1 MPRFDLIA
9 FDADD
14 TLWHNERLY
23 EQTQAALARLLA
35 AYQVAPES
43 LDERLLNTETQNIR
57 LFGYGIK
64 SFTLSMIEAAVDLTG
79 GSISGRDVLAILDL
93 ARAQLTA
100 PVELLDDITETVAR
114 LAPSRR
120 MMIITKG
127 DLLDQEAKLARSG
140 LAEYFQTIEVV
151 SDKTVE
157 IYARLFRNH
166 GLDPARVLM
175 VGNSIRSDIAPILE
189 LGGTAVYIPYTITW
203 QHEAGDVP
211 LAGTLGFYQLDH
223 FGDLPGLIEALESES

>member
-1 MPRFDLIA
+1 MTRFDVIA

-23 EQTQAALARLLA
+23 EQTQAGLAALMA
-35 AYQVAPES
+35 AYQVDPKM
-43 LDERLLNTETQNIR
+43 LDERLLKTETQNIR

-64 SFTLSMIEAAVDLTG
+64 SFTLSMIEAAVDLTEG
-79 GSISGRDVLAILDL
+79 RIAGRDILAILDL
-93 ARAQLTA
+93 AKAQLTA
-100 PVELLDDITETVAR
+100 PVDLLDHVSETVAR

-127 DLLDQEAKLARSG
+127 DLLDQEAKLGRSG
-140 LAEYFQTIEVV
+140 LADYFQTIEVV

-157 IYARLFRNH
+157 SYARLFRNH
-166 GLDPARVLM
+166 GIEPRRILM
-175 VGNSIRSDIAPILE
+175 VGNSIRSDILPVLE
-189 LGGTAVYIPYTITW
+189 LGGTAVYIPYRITW

-211 LAGTLGFYQLDH
+211 VTGTVGFYQLEH
-223 FGDLPGLIEALESES
+223 FGELAGLIETLEAEM

>member
-1 MPRFDLIA
+1 MPFELIA

-23 EQTQAALARLLA
+23 QRTQAHLADLLLPYGIEAQALADRLFL
-35 AYQVAPES
+35 
-43 LDERLLNTETQNIR
+43 TETSNIA

-79 GSISGRDVLAILDL
+79 GKISGQDVLAILSL

-100 PVELLDDITETVAR
+100 PAELLDHVYETVSR
-114 LAPSRR
+114 LAANYR

-140 LAEYFQTIEVV
+140 LGEFFKDIEVV
-151 SDKTVE
+151 SDKTVDSF
-157 IYARLFRNH
+157 ARLFINH
-166 GLDPARVLM
+166 AIDPARVLM
-175 VGNSIRSDIAPILE
+175 VGDSLRSDILPVLK
-189 LGGTAVYIPYTITW
+189 LGSTAVYIPYQVTW
-203 QHEAGDVP
+203 QHEVAEVP
-211 LAGTLGFYQLDH
+211 LPGTPRFYQLSH
-223 FGDLPGLIEALESES
+223 LGQLPALLDRLDSA